1 MGFFLGGEKRLDF
14 EVESFFGDGW
24 EGCVVDE
31 FCLFFNL
38 GLRLGLGL
46 GCRGGGCRGG
56 CRWFGEGLWGGAGT
70 GVSNRVGRGERR
82 V

>member
-24 EGCVVDE
+24 EGCVVGE
-31 FCLFFNL
+31 FCLFLNL

-46 GCRGGGCRGG
+46 GCRGGGSRGG
-56 CRWFGEGLWGGAGT
+56 CIWLGEGLWGGAGT